1 MKDKIIFITKVL
13 IASWL
18 LSIGI
23 KYSEKLLLLDHTNMN
38 AIFIVFTP
46 CFMMAAFL
54 GWKYLQNINNSEI
67 KSYEKP

>member
-23 KYSEKLLLLDHTNMN
+23 KYSENLLVLAPTNIN
-38 AIFIVFTP
+38 AIVIVFTP
-46 CFMMAAFL
+46 CLIMVAFL
-54 GWKYLQNINNSEI
+54 GWKYWQDIYNTAI
-67 KSYEKP
+67 KIKEKP

>member
-23 KYSEKLLLLDHTNMN
+23 KYSENLLVLAPTNIN
-38 AIFIVFTP
+38 AIVIVFTP
-46 CFMMAAFL
+46 CFIMVAFL
-54 GWKYLQNINNSEI
+54 GWKYWQDIHNTAI
-67 KSYEKP
+67 KIKEKP